1 MKISKLVKNT
11 KNLISTN
18 NRCFSTCVNNKGS
31 VIGSPA
37 EIPLSSFYPGAPH
50 LPKDIDAKE
59 ESLVFQTQTSTLP
72 NGLNVVSTV
81 SNNPYTMYL
90 MMKI

>member
-18 NRCFSTCVNNKGS
+18 NRCFSTCINNKGS

-50 LPKDIDAKE
+50 LPKELDSNE
-59 ESLVFQTQTSTLP
+59 ESLVFQTQTSTLS

-81 SNNPYTMYL
+81 SISSR
-90 MMKI
+90 KKRI